1 MDYKQ
6 ELITTIHDFGCNL
19 ESLEARLTQLSE
31 TSPTAVLIPALYEEL
46 ERPALGQ
53 IVEHLRECR
62 FVKTVIV
69 CLYANTKEQYARA
82 VKFFDV
88 LPQTNF
94 VIWENG
100 PRTTGILD
108 KLRSKGLDLFA
119 FKGKGRAVWLGL
131 GVATLEAEAIALHD
145 ADIVTYD
152 RSYPLKLLFPL
163 LEKEFGIAFNK
174 AYYARLGNS
183 PRNFNGRVV
192 RLFVAPLLT
201 ALTDLFGYQ
210 NYLRYLS
217 AYRYPLSGE
226 FALTNDLALNTRIPG
241 NWGLEIGF
249 LAEVYRN
256 VAEKR
261 ISQIDLGIF
270 DHKHQSLGNS
280 TNEGLQKMCRD
291 ILRSILRTL
300 TETERVVLTMDHLH
314 ALRVKF
320 RREAQDYTRQYFV
333 DARFNGLLY
342 DRHQEEV
349 TTEIF
354 EKVILEA
361 GKEYF
366 ADPMGAQI
374 PDWTRALAV
383 MPELREELRE
393 AALADAVEARG
404 LQFTPIETVSEL
416 ELTPPAPGNGQI
428 VEVLN

>member
-1 MDYKQ
+1 M
-6 ELITTIHDFGCNL
+6 
-19 ESLEARLTQLSE
+19 
-31 TSPTAVLIPALYEEL
+31 
-46 ERPALGQ
+46 
-53 IVEHLRECR
+53 
-62 FVKTVIV
+62 
-69 CLYANTKEQYARA
+69 
-82 VKFFDV
+82 
-88 LPQTNF
+88 
-94 VIWENG
+94 
-100 PRTTGILD
+100 
-108 KLRSKGLDLFA
+108 
-119 FKGKGRAVWLGL
+119 
-131 GVATLEAEAIALHD
+131 
-145 ADIVTYD
+145 
-152 RSYPLKLLFPL
+152 
-163 LEKEFGIAFNK
+163 
-174 AYYARLGNS
+174 
-183 PRNFNGRVV
+183 

-354 EKVILEA
+354 EKVIIEA
-361 GKEYF
+361 GEEYF

-383 MPELREELRE
+383 IPELREELRE

-416 ELTPPAPGNGQI
+416 ELTPPTLNNGQI
-428 VEVLN
+428 LETLN